1 MITFK
6 HVLCPIDMSEASL
19 RPLAYAAGFARWY
32 NARLTVLHVVPT
44 FDPIPVHP
52 GALEAPVRI
61 VYPMSR
67 EDVVGALQRTV
78 EGAGVEVPDMDIAAE
93 AGEDVP
99 AAIVDQAV
107 ARAAD
112 LLVLGTH
119 GRSGFDRLLLGS
131 VTEEVLHKAPCPVLT
146 VPPHAPAAAPG
157 HVAFG
162 HVLCA
167 VDFSPGSLQALGFA
181 LDLAKQG
188 KGRVTVL
195 HVIEWLAEHEPR
207 NYGHFNV
214 PEVRHHLTSE
224 AHERLRALVA
234 ESRAAARG
242 GPDVEDL
249 VSTGRAYRE
258 ILETASSRKTELI
271 VMGAQGHGRLG
282 LALFGSTTQQVVRA
296 AECPVLTVR
305 GAEAVIP

>member
-1 MITFK
+1 MRSSGWTAGPAATTGTGAFRYLAPARPMLSNGGRPGGIHRRAVPPGGPVVITFK
-6 HVLCPIDMSEASL
+6 HVLCPIDMSEPSL

-93 AGEDVP
+93 AGGGVP

-119 GRSGFDRLLLGS
+119 GRSGFDRLL
-131 VTEEVLHKAPCPVLT
+131 
-146 VPPHAPAAAPG
+146 
-157 HVAFG
+157 
-162 HVLCA
+162 
-167 VDFSPGSLQALGFA
+167 PGSGTQEGPP
-181 LDLAKQG
+181 
-188 KGRVTVL
+188 KG
-195 HVIEWLAEHEPR
+195 P
-207 NYGHFNV
+207 G
-214 PEVRHHLTSE
+214 
-224 AHERLRALVA
+224 
-234 ESRAAARG
+234 
-242 GPDVEDL
+242 
-249 VSTGRAYRE
+249 
-258 ILETASSRKTELI
+258 
-271 VMGAQGHGRLG
+271 
-282 LALFGSTTQQVVRA
+282 
-296 AECPVLTVR
+296 
-305 GAEAVIP
+305 

>member
-1 MITFK
+1 VITFK
-6 HVLCPIDMSEASL
+6 HVLCPIDLSDASI
-19 RPLAYAAGFARWY
+19 RPLAYAAEFARWY
-32 NARLTVLHVVPT
+32 SARLTVLHVVPT
-44 FDPIPVHP
+44 FDPMPVHP
-52 GALEAPVRI
+52 GALESPVRI

-67 EDVVGALQRTV
+67 GEVVGELQRVVRGT
-78 EGAGVEVPDMDIAAE
+78 GVEAPDMDVDAT

-107 ARAAD
+107 ERAAD

-146 VPPHAPAAAPG
+146 VPPHAPAAAPE
-157 HVAFG
+157 HVAFA

-181 LDLAKQG
+181 LDLARQG
-188 KGRVTVL
+188 GGRVTVV

-207 NYGHFNV
+207 TYAHFNV
-214 PEVRHHLTSE
+214 PEYRGHLTTE

-234 ESRAAARG
+234 EARG
-242 GPDVEDL
+242 QSHQVSEVED
-249 VSTGRAYRE
+249 VVATGRAYRE
-258 ILETASSRKTELI
+258 ILATASSRKTDLI
-271 VMGAQGHGRLG
+271 VMGAQGHGGLG

-305 GAEAVIP
+305 GAGTAMS